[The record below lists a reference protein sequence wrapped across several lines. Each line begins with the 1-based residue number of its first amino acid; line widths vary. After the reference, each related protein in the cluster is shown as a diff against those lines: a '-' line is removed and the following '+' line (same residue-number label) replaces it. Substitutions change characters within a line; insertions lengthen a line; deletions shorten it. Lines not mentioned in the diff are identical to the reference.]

1 MTPALAIAIAL
12 LALCVGLQAFFSGS
26 ELALVSA
33 NRARLQAD
41 ADGGSQGAGL
51 ALDLLSQEDRLLGTC
66 LIGTNLCLVSAT
78 TLLAW
83 TVRRVGLPEAL
94 WVPLILVP
102 IALTFGE
109 ALPKTVLSHYANTVA
124 PVVAYPLRL
133 AQTAFSP
140 LLWVVRKWSLLLE

>member
-1 MTPALAIAIAL
+1 MTPVLAIAIAL

-51 ALDLLSQEDRLLGTC
+51 ALDLLSEEDRLLGTC

-78 TLLAW
+78 TENTCHGELLPLQEVSKQASDSSSPCASAV
-83 TVRRVGLPEAL
+83 TRTETMSHVFQVRRLESTSL
-94 WVPLILVP
+94 RVPP
-102 IALTFGE
+102 INT
-109 ALPKTVLSHYANTVA
+109 YAETN
-124 PVVAYPLRL
+124 Y
-133 AQTAFSP
+133 
-140 LLWVVRKWSLLLE
+140 